1 MFDQTTTV
9 ENSNEMVKEFPG
21 AKHSI
26 LPGKLFGLTNG
37 KLRSLLKA
45 ISYRFL
51 GSLATIAISFAL
63 TQEVNL
69 SLSIGALDLVGKIGL
84 YYLHERLW
92 DKIS

>member
-1 MFDQTTTV
+1 MFEQTTTV
-9 ENSNEMVKEFPG
+9 DNSKELVNEFPRR
-21 AKHSI
+21 AQTI

-37 KLRSLLKA
+37 KLRSFLKA

-69 SLSIGALDLVGKIGL
+69 SLSIGALDLIGKIGL
-84 YYLHERLW
+84 YYLHERIW

>member
-9 ENSNEMVKEFPG
+9 ENSEELVNEFP
-21 AKHSI
+21 HRSRSI
-26 LPGKLFGLTNG
+26 LPGKLFGLSNG
-37 KLRSLLKA
+37 KLRSFLKA

-63 TQEVNL
+63 TREVNL

-84 YYLHERLW
+84 YYLHERIW
-92 DKIS
+92 EKIS